1 MEKVSTARNVKR
13 AGIVLIAVVG
23 LIHLIEAPEY
33 FETAAYVGL
42 LFLANGI
49 GAAISA
55 YGIYRGAGWGWALG
69 VLVAVGAF
77 VAYILSR
84 TVGLPGATGLAQ
96 ESFFEPLG
104 LVSLSVEALFVF
116 FYALRTDSHTLQA
129 RRETSREES
138 S

>member
-1 MEKVSTARNVKR
+1 MERVSTARNVKR
-13 AGIVLIAVVG
+13 AGIILIAVVG

-33 FETAAYVGL
+33 YETAAYVGS

-49 GAAISA
+49 GATISA
-55 YGIYRGAGWGWALG
+55 YGIYRGASWGWALG
-69 VLVAVGAF
+69 VLVAGGAF

-116 FYALRTDSHTLQA
+116 FYVLRTDSHTLQA